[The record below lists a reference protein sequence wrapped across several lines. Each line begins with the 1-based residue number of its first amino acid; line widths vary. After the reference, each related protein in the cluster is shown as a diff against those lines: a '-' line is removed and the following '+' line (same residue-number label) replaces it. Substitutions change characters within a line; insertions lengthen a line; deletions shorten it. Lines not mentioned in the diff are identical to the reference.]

1 MIIKIII
8 IIVIIIMIILIITI
22 HFKLINSIACS
33 IRQNK
38 NMQGMKIGKEEVK
51 LALFAND
58 LSCFVKNYTSSY
70 E

>member
-1 MIIKIII
+1 
-8 IIVIIIMIILIITI
+8 
-22 HFKLINSIACS
+22 
-33 IRQNK
+33 
-38 NMQGMKIGKEEVK
+38 MQGIKIGKEEVK